1 MSVIPGEVN
10 MVWQVVVQ
18 VGEGNFV
25 FCPDGLTDDDFVN
38 VIELI
43 PVLISA
49 GDETELEYSK
59 IKAHNHLA
67 SFCFKILFPF
77 SLENLSTSDLA
88 GRQNLYHIILNSNKK
103 FYSFLP

>member
-25 FCPDGLTDDDFVN
+25 LCPDGLTDDDFVD
-38 VIELI
+38 VIELV

-49 GDETELEYSK
+49 GDKTELEYSK
-59 IKAHNHLA
+59 IKACNHLA
-67 SFCFKILFPF
+67 SFCIKFLFLF
-77 SLENLSTSDLA
+77 SLDVRL
-88 GRQNLYHIILNSNKK
+88 GC
-103 FYSFLP
+103 

>member
-1 MSVIPGEVN
+1 

-25 FCPDGLTDDDFVN
+25 LCPDGLTDDDFVN

-49 GDETELEYSK
+49 GDKTELEYSK

-88 GRQNLYHIILNSNKK
+88 GRQNLYYIILNSNTK